1 MATRVANAKT
11 TTTKAAAPPPD
22 AGPTPRF
29 EMIPIAHLQ
38 SFKGNPRV
46 HTDPKKFG
54 ELKAS
59 IRAKGVL
66 TPLLVRPV
74 AGSADKF
81 EVLAGSRRWAV
92 AKAVGLAEVPAMVRT
107 LSDAGALE
115 VAIIDNLQREDLHP
129 LDEAQGYAA
138 LLNHGFNTKEIG
150 LRIGKSDSY
159 VQQRLV
165 LQKLI
170 PAVKK
175 DLLADKITFG
185 HGRVIARLT
194 PEQQKQTLEAMF
206 DEAREWPAGEDGPC
220 TIRELVA
227 WIQRNYHLD
236 LHAAAFDKGDANL
249 LPTEPACTTCPKRTG
264 ANPSLFPEVKKA
276 DTCTDPHCFRRK
288 LDMHLVKIRKLHKD
302 QLLSGETILLS
313 DEYNPTAAKKQEGR
327 ARSLWEEVKKGSCP
341 HVQRGILVD
350 GPRRGHFLSVCTYS
364 KCPKHRGVAAAGTT
378 TRAGAT
384 ERAQNVRFRL
394 DQDAKKLGLQRS
406 LDLILQRVEPAP
418 ARDRK
423 AVALTRA
430 DLDDVAVSFYLD
442 IWYERRKRVAEMMGW
457 EVKTTTYG
465 NNTDALVRH
474 NVPRLDARDLAK
486 FLMACV
492 VSAEMQSSYGTRFG
506 QIARRYRVNRKALT
520 RVAKKELQA
529 KRKAKGK
536 KKGKAKQDKSATADK
551 RGPAG
556 RKTKHREKRK
566 AAPATDRKPA
576 PTGRARRCQ
585 AGKTAPGRASSQK
598 KPHRAGRGKRART
611 TKGKKK

>member
-1 MATRVANAKT
+1 AGWTVKLRIGARVMLLANVSVRNGLVNGACGTVVRWETTGRPVVRFADGTEHAVERHAWTTDVVGTGGGGAQWVVRHMQMPLRLAYATTIHKAQGLSMHEAEIKLDGTVFAEGQAYVALSRVRSKDGLRLIMPFDPACIRA
-11 TTTKAAAPPPD
+11 
-22 AGPTPRF
+22 
-29 EMIPIAHLQ
+29 
-38 SFKGNPRV
+38 NPRV
-46 HTDPKKFG
+46 LRFYG
-54 ELKAS
+54 ETGA
-59 IRAKGVL
+59 AGGAPAADAAGVH
-66 TPLLVRPV
+66 
-74 AGSADKF
+74 
-81 EVLAGSRRWAV
+81 
-92 AKAVGLAEVPAMVRT
+92 VPDDDELRAMVRT
-107 LSDAGALE
+107 LSDADALE

-194 PEQQKQTLEAMF
+194 PEQQKQTLAAVF
-206 DEAREWPAGEDGPC
+206 DEAREWPGGDDGPR
-220 TIRELVA
+220 TIKELIA

-276 DTCTDPHCFRRK
+276 DTCTDPPCFRRK

-350 GPRRGHFLSVCTYS
+350 GPRRGHLLSVCTYS

-384 ERAQNVRFRL
+384 ERAQNVCFRL
-394 DQDAKKLGLQRS
+394 EQDAKKLGLQRS
-406 LDLILQRVEPAP
+406 LDLILERVQSAP
-418 ARDRK
+418 ARDRQ
-423 AVALTRA
+423 AVALRRP
-430 DLDDVAVSFYLD
+430 DLNDVAVSFYLD

-457 EVKTTTYG
+457 DVKTTAYG
-465 NNTDALVRH
+465 NNTDAFDH
-474 NVPRLDARDLAK
+474 TIDAQIIID
-486 FLMACV
+486 
-492 VSAEMQSSYGTRFG
+492 SG
-506 QIARRYRVNRKALT
+506 Q
-520 RVAKKELQA
+520 EQA
-529 KRKAKGK
+529 
-536 KKGKAKQDKSATADK
+536 S
-551 RGPAG
+551 
-556 RKTKHREKRK
+556 
-566 AAPATDRKPA
+566 
-576 PTGRARRCQ
+576 
-585 AGKTAPGRASSQK
+585 
-598 KPHRAGRGKRART
+598 
-611 TKGKKK
+611 